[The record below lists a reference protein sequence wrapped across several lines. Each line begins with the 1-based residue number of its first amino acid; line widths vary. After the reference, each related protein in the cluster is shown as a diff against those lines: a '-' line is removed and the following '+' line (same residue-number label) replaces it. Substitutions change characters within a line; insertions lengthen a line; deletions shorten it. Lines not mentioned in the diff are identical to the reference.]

1 MHYEVKKLNRSRN
14 LTSETTSPADRSWG
28 IERRLEFNETRLY
41 WSGRFNRGNLIS
53 HFGVSV
59 PQASQDIRRY
69 EQLAPGNMV
78 YVGKERAFLP
88 TSSFKP
94 VVLRPSADRF
104 FAQLRALA
112 DNVIAPHEV
121 LLGEPPDH
129 AIVPTIHRALDT
141 NLVHELV
148 SAIHRRWCIDV
159 VYQSFS
165 SPEPRTRRLTPHA
178 LGYDGRRWHA
188 RAWCHRRKRFGDF
201 ALGRMF
207 ELSMIAKSDVDP
219 DADTAWITEVTFVLA
234 PNPRLSRGMRR
245 AVACDFGMVDN
256 RAEVTVRQALA
267 YYLYKQLNLDRAET
281 AEDPGEVQV
290 VLVNPEEIEPLV
302 RKSGTDAQQ

>member
-1 MHYEVKKLNRSRN
+1 M
-14 LTSETTSPADRSWG
+14 TSPTTDPGERRWG
-28 IERRLEFNETRLY
+28 IERRLEFIETGLY

-69 EQLAPGNMV
+69 ELLAPGNMT
-78 YVGKERAFLP
+78 YDGKERAFLP
-88 TSSFKP
+88 TSSFQP

-104 FAQLRALA
+104 FAQVRALA

-121 LLGEPPDH
+121 LLGELPDH
-129 AIVPTIHRALDT
+129 AIIPTIHRALDT
-141 NLVHELV
+141 NLIHDLV

-165 SPEPRTRRLTPHA
+165 SPEPRARRLTPHA

-207 ELSMIAKSDVDP
+207 ELSMIEQSDVDP
-219 DADTAWITEVTFVLA
+219 KADEAWTSEVTFILA

-245 AVACDFGMVDN
+245 AVAYDFEMVN
-256 RAEVTVRQALA
+256 GRAEVKVRQALA

-281 AEDPGEVQV
+281 AKDPGEVQV
-290 VLVNPEEIEPLV
+290 VLVNTEEIEPLV
-302 RKSGTDAQQ
+302 RKSDTDAQ

>member
-1 MHYEVKKLNRSRN
+1 M
-14 LTSETTSPADRSWG
+14 TPETKNPADRSWG
-28 IERRLEFNETRLY
+28 IDRRLEFIETRLY

-59 PQASQDIRRY
+59 PQASQDIKRY
-69 EQLAPGNMV
+69 ELLAPCNMA
-78 YVGKERAFLP
+78 YDGKERAFLP

-112 DNVIAPHEV
+112 DQVIAPHEV
-121 LLGEPPDH
+121 LLGEPPPH
-129 AIVPTIHRALDT
+129 AIVPTIHRPLDT
-141 NLVHELV
+141 ALVHDLV
-148 SAIHRRWCIDV
+148 GAIHRRWCIDV

-178 LGYDGRRWHA
+178 MGYDGRRWHA
-188 RAWCHRRKRFGDF
+188 RAWCHARKRFGDF
-201 ALGRMF
+201 ALGRMTG
-207 ELSMIAKSDVDP
+207 LSLVEASDVDP
-219 DADTAWITEVTFVLA
+219 DADTAWTTEVTFVLM

-256 RAEVTVRQALA
+256 RAEVKVRQALA
-267 YYLYKQLNLDRAET
+267 YYLYKQLNLDRAQT

-290 VLVNPEEIEPLV
+290 VLVNTEEIEPLV
-302 RKSGTDAQQ
+302 RKSGTDAR